1 MIAIETAKRVYG
13 ARPIKRNRRDRAAI
27 AAIEQAIYRI
37 VATDHPMTLRGL
49 FYRLVSEGEIGKEAS
64 EYKNVGR
71 YLLAMRR
78 RGDLPYH
85 WIADSTRWQRK
96 PRTYSG
102 LDDVLYETARTYR
115 RPIWEEQDAYL
126 EIWIEKDTLAGV
138 LYEEAE
144 RWDVPLM
151 VCRGFASETY
161 LHDAAEAIKQQG
173 KPTWLYLMVDHDP
186 SGHGIAAHM
195 ERIIR
200 GFLPEG
206 YPVTV
211 DLLAVTPQQIEQWHL
226 PTRPTKKTDSRSKGF
241 VGESVELDAIPPA
254 TLRAIV
260 RDAIERHIDPDAL
273 ARTRQVEHLE
283 RETLYEIQ
291 EQWGGAA

>member
-1 MIAIETAKRVYG
+1 MSKEVYG
-13 ARPIKRNRRDRAAI
+13 ARPIKRHRRTRGDI
-27 AAIEQAIYRI
+27 YGIEQAIYRI
-37 VATDHPMTLRGL
+37 VQADNPMTLRGL
-49 FYRLVSEGEIGKEAS
+49 FYRLVSEGVIGKEEH

-78 RGDLPYH
+78 RGELPYH

-115 RPIWEEQDAYL
+115 RPIWEDQDAYL

-138 LYEEAE
+138 LYQETE

-161 LHDAAEAIKQQG
+161 LHDAAEAIKEQG

-211 DLLAVTPQQIEQWHL
+211 DLLAVTPAQIEQWQL

-254 TLRAIV
+254 KLRVIV
-260 RDAIERHIDPDAL
+260 REAIEQHIDTSSL
-273 ARTRQVEHLE
+273 AWTRKIEAME
-283 RETLYEIQ
+283 RETLYAIRDQFGE
-291 EQWGGAA
+291 AA